1 MIVSRS
7 RSVTDRA
14 FRFGANAWANLNFD
28 AFGEL
33 VQSSH
38 NVDETGEVV
47 TLVQY
52 RDQTHAKKTQGR
64 IGHHRSHAR
73 LGNLLSGF
81 GDLARKLGSGEERDV
96 IPGEQIIAV
105 FTPFLL
111 DLLAQGLSRK
121 ARNLHRDNLWLLGG
135 EIIRD
140 INETPKLRTR
150 PVGELIPEVIA
161 NDEGPLIHG
170 GFSEQE
176 QRSFDSTCKKLNRFL
191 AAHADSK
198 QR

>member
-1 MIVSRS
+1 MPNKLKEKSAPI
-7 RSVTDRA
+7 
-14 FRFGANAWANLNFD
+14 
-28 AFGEL
+28 
-33 VQSSH
+33 
-38 NVDETGEVV
+38 
-47 TLVQY
+47 
-52 RDQTHAKKTQGR
+52 
-64 IGHHRSHAR
+64 
-73 LGNLLSGF
+73 LSAP
-81 GDLARKLGSGEERDV
+81 DLATYCPDLATWPASWCGEERDV

-121 ARNLHRDNLWLLGG
+121 TRNLHRDNLWLLGG

-150 PVGELIPEVIA
+150 PVGELIREVIA

>member
-1 MIVSRS
+1 VG
-7 RSVTDRA
+7 TP
-14 FRFGANAWANLNFD
+14 
-28 AFGEL
+28 
-33 VQSSH
+33 
-38 NVDETGEVV
+38 
-47 TLVQY
+47 
-52 RDQTHAKKTQGR
+52 
-64 IGHHRSHAR
+64 
-73 LGNLLSGF
+73 
-81 GDLARKLGSGEERDV
+81 DLASFCPDLATWAASWCGEERDV
-96 IPGEQIIAV
+96 IPGEQIVAV

-121 ARNLHRDNLWLLGG
+121 TRNLHRDNLWLLGG

-140 INETPKLRTR
+140 INETPKLRKR
-150 PVGELIPEVIA
+150 PAAALIREAVE

-191 AAHADSK
+191 AAHANSQ